1 MRGKSPGF
9 TLMELMIVVALIA
22 IIASIAVINLLRSRM
37 NANEAAAASAMRS
50 ISTGEIAFQ
59 TAGFLDTNSDG
70 NGDYGT
76 LSQLANP
83 DGAGLSPPCIDPILG
98 GGNKLGYVFAV
109 SVTVGSGTTPP
120 SYTCLG
126 TPASPGRTGYRQF
139 FVDETGVIRFTA
151 DGSAAGPGS
160 SPLD

>member
-1 MRGKSPGF
+1 MKSRQGF
-9 TLMELMIVVALIA
+9 TLVELMIVVALIA
-22 IIASIAVINLLRSRM
+22 IIAGIAVINLVRSRM

-59 TAGFLDTNSDG
+59 TAAFVDDDTDG

-76 LSQLANP
+76 LPQLVNP
-83 DGAGLSPPCIDPILG
+83 DGAGQTAPFIDPILG
-98 GGNKLGYVFAV
+98 NGNKLGYVYTV
-109 SVTVGSGTTPP
+109 SVTLGSGAVAPA
-120 SYTCLG
+120 YTCFG

-139 FVDETGVIRFTA
+139 YVDDSGVIRFTE

-160 SPLD
+160 SPLN